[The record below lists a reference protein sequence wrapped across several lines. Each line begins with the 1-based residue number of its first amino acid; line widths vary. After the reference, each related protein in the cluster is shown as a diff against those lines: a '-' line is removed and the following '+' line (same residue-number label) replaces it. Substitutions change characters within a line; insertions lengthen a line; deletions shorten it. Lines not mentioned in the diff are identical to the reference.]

1 MIAERLRAAAALRS
15 PVSTLQAVI
24 GMVIETG
31 PWTGG
36 SITVLEPRSTMRT
49 IAYLD
54 VRAEGCDRLQQETGE
69 GPAYDAVRLDPAPA
83 ATNLA
88 VEHRWP
94 RWSPAAL
101 HLGIHRTMTVR
112 LFTNRTW
119 GTLNLYATRP
129 GRIDN
134 SMVRELDVMAAHAS
148 VLLAAIITED
158 QLRHAVFT
166 RGLVGQAQGIL
177 MHTYGINA
185 DAAFAVVRRTSQD
198 HNTKLIKI
206 AEQLLTTGTLPQL
219 PGCRNGERVPKP
231 PALLNQ
237 HDD

>member
-94 RWSPAAL
+94 RWSPAVL
-101 HLGIHRTMTVR
+101 HLGIHRTLTVR
-112 LFTNRTW
+112 LFTNHTW

-129 GRIDN
+129 GSIPS
-134 SMVRELDVMAAHAS
+134 SMVREVEVMAAHAS

-166 RGLVGQAQGIL
+166 RGLVGRAQGIL

-185 DAAFAVVRRTSQD
+185 DAALAVLRRTSQD